1 MLMLRSP
8 IRSIVSLV
16 AMALVAWAAIG
27 CGGTSRTRSAASGA
41 GEEGSGGLSED
52 NRALARGCLAAT
64 EIHGQPLVTVQE
76 TVESVFTAAGLAMY
90 KRNADEIGF
99 ERPAT
104 RRERGAYGSWYGTDI
119 RVRLR
124 VEIQRQG
131 GGVHFLRCRSFIVR
145 DAGTQAE
152 DQQSLARRHVRN
164 YEHLLDE
171 VATRLN

>member
-1 MLMLRSP
+1 M
-8 IRSIVSLV
+8 
-16 AMALVAWAAIG
+16 
-27 CGGTSRTRSAASGA
+27 
-41 GEEGSGGLSED
+41 SED

-76 TVESVFTAAGLAMY
+76 TLESVFTAAGLAMY
-90 KRNADEIGF
+90 KRNADELGF

-104 RRERGAYGSWYGTDI
+104 RRERGAYGSWYGTDV

-131 GGVHFLRCRSFIVR
+131 GGVHFLRCRSFVVR

-171 VATRLN
+171 VAARLN